1 MGRRMGDFQ
10 YQFDRC
16 QQLAKD
22 HDSIAKDID
31 AHAETLVTSLDGG
44 EGAEFILNG
53 LAALGTAM
61 GQLSAVQSS
70 AAVRLRNA
78 VDVHKGI
85 EDQVDDDFRALERQ
99 VP

>member
-1 MGRRMGDFQ
+1 MGDFQ

-61 GQLSAVQSS
+61 GQLSAV
-70 AAVRLRNA
+70 
-78 VDVHKGI
+78 HKGI